1 MLWSGFCDPTLV
13 ELYLTE
19 LISGEMNSV
28 DRKVLF
34 VVWISYVVSSVI
46 SDVKMI
52 VLRPGELYSVER
64 WLPDFVSND
73 VVNMFEEG
81 LIDVTIG
88 VLNAE
93 GLKLLNFVLY
103 SVVVVGS
110 VDIYKAVLNA
120 GEPVVENPEEL
131 LSVTKDVSLTVDVIP
146 SRVVNLLM
154 GLPFLNGVD
163 SVRLYVIG
171 SVSKGTVELDMS
183 CLVDPIPVELYL
195 NEVSSGEMTSVG

>member
-1 MLWSGFCDPTLV
+1 
-13 ELYLTE
+13 
-19 LISGEMNSV
+19 
-28 DRKVLF
+28 
-34 VVWISYVVSSVI
+34 
-46 SDVKMI
+46 
-52 VLRPGELYSVER
+52 
-64 WLPDFVSND
+64 
-73 VVNMFEEG
+73 MFEEG